1 MRIPKVKV
9 IGESAFYECKAL
21 ESADFPDATAIYGN
35 AFFRC
40 GNLKEASFP
49 AVTTIRD
56 MAFWYCEKFDSLT
69 LGATPPAAP
78 NGHRPFDETLPEF
91 RFLHFVGAD
100 GAPLSGETL
109 EAVRKAY
116 DDVAG
121 SNGNVAGDGL
131 WYGWTVRASEITI
144 DKAVQTVSYSGE
156 ARAFAVKPTPGGIT
170 GFTVTY
176 RQNGAKTT
184 PIAAGTYDVTVARA
198 AESTHPA
205 LEETIPG
212 GLVVSPAVPT
222 LAWPAAS
229 QTIQEGGS
237 ITPPSVTLVNGES
250 YSAAQN
256 GEITYAYK
264 SRTASIASFFRGLF
278 SDGYTGGLPTAP
290 GEYLVRAGLAGQGQL
305 RRRRHRNRPPAH
317 HRGNAR
323 RRHHRQ
329 GERLSAGGR
338 GRPGEGSGGLRRRS

>member
-1 MRIPKVKV
+1 MCIRARVKV

-35 AFFRC
+35 AFFRG

-144 DKAVQTVSYSGE
+144 DKAVQTVSCLLYTSLPRSG
-156 ARAFAVKPTPGGIT
+156 RQPVSNPLQPG
-170 GFTVTY
+170 
-176 RQNGAKTT
+176 
-184 PIAAGTYDVTVARA
+184 
-198 AESTHPA
+198 
-205 LEETIPG
+205 
-212 GLVVSPAVPT
+212 
-222 LAWPAAS
+222 
-229 QTIQEGGS
+229 
-237 ITPPSVTLVNGES
+237 
-250 YSAAQN
+250 
-256 GEITYAYK
+256 
-264 SRTASIASFFRGLF
+264 
-278 SDGYTGGLPTAP
+278 
-290 GEYLVRAGLAGQGQL
+290 
-305 RRRRHRNRPPAH
+305 HRFWAH
-317 HRGNAR
+317 YPEHR
-323 RRHHRQ
+323 
-329 GERLSAGGR
+329 R
-338 GRPGEGSGGLRRRS
+338 GRLLLVQR